1 MLYSIPNYSIFPIQ
15 YCSYQFHLLAIF
27 FSILAMQLHIHDFY
41 SPAVSFMQI
50 PFWYRCGVEKLRYVQ
65 IVRLCHQNWVRIMRS
80 FLFLI
85 SYENWKLYAINCM
98 SYRLSVGFQCGVS
111 QTLMFFYTLV
121 NIFLCS
127 ILNCSRSK
135 LYGLFSK
142 FCSVCRVLNVY
153 FFWKCKGQ
161 FLKCVLKSRSWNEK
175 MTF

>member
-15 YCSYQFHLLAIF
+15 YYSYQFHLFAIF

-41 SPAVSFMQI
+41 SPVSFMQI

-111 QTLMFFYTLV
+111 QTLMFFIRLL
-121 NIFLCS
+121 IFFSAAFS
-127 ILNCSRSK
+127 IIVVRNYMVCFPSSV
-135 LYGLFSK
+135 LF
-142 FCSVCRVLNVY
+142 VEY
-153 FFWKCKGQ
+153 W
-161 FLKCVLKSRSWNEK
+161 
-175 MTF
+175 TFIFSESAKDNF